1 MTTYIQANT
10 DGKLHSAD
18 KPSVS
23 PLNRGFLYGDAIYEV
38 WRTYDGILY
47 AWDEHW
53 LRLEASARATGID
66 LPLSQSDALKQI
78 KRTVSAF
85 CRKSGERPELYIRIQ
100 ISRGAGAIGLN
111 PHLADKPSYV
121 LLVQKLKSPGPE
133 QTARGLKLAL
143 AKTLHR
149 NHPSTLNPVWKTGNY
164 LNNILCLRE
173 AVASG
178 ADEVLMTNLAGEICE
193 SSVSNIFFIRDGV
206 LYTPPLA
213 AGMLEGITRAS
224 VLGPVARTAGVTA
237 TEKTVRPEDL
247 KLFSECFIVSTT
259 KEICPINA
267 IDDVHFTVGADT
279 VTAKLQ
285 SAFRQHVVDYVKQY
299 KGFRVLPRSSGSSQT
314 SQASPHSSQN

>member
-1 MTTYIQANT
+1 MTNYIQANT
-10 DGKLHSAD
+10 DGKLHAAS
-18 KPSVS
+18 KPSIS

-38 WRTYDGILY
+38 WRTYEGVLF

-53 LRLEASARATGID
+53 SRLERSATAIGIS
-66 LPLSQSDALKQI
+66 LPAPKAEMFKQI

-85 CRKSGERPELYIRIQ
+85 CRKTGELPEVYVRLQ
-100 ISRGAGAIGLN
+100 ITRGAGAIGLN
-111 PHLADKPSYV
+111 PDFADKPNYV
-121 LLVQKLKSPGPE
+121 LLVQKLKVPAPE
-133 QTARGLKLAL
+133 KTSGGLKLAL

-193 SSVSNIFFIRDGV
+193 CSVSNIFFIRDGG
-206 LYTPPLA
+206 LFTPPLA

-224 VLGPVARTAGVTA
+224 VFGPIASAAGVTA
-237 TEKTVRPEDL
+237 TETTVRPEDL
-247 KLFSECFIVSTT
+247 RSYTECFIVSTT
-259 KEICPINA
+259 KEICPIKA
-267 IDDVHFTVGADT
+267 IDDVQFTVGPDT

-285 SAFRQHVVDYVKQY
+285 AAFRQYVIDYVQRNKRL
-299 KGFRVLPRSSGSSQT
+299 RVHPRGGNKP
-314 SQASPHSSQN
+314 ASEPTPPQI